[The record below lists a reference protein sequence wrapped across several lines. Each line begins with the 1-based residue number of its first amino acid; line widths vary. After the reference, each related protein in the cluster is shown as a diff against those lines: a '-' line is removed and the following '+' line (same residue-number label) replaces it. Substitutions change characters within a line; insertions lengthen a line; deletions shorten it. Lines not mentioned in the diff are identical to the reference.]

1 MGVERNVAGVA
12 LASEEG
18 TAPCVSPERERLVE
32 VSALHRKT
40 SHYHRPAER
49 PFTAEER
56 NQVTVLFGG
65 FTWKHERFI
74 EAILRAS
81 GYRCQM
87 LPTPDVAA
95 FTFGREFGNN
105 GQCNPTYFTIGNLI
119 KFLRSLEDQGYSRA
133 EIMEKY
139 IFFTAGSCGPC
150 RFGMYES
157 EYRLALNNAGYE
169 RFRIVL
175 YQADQAIKA
184 AADNPGLKF
193 TLDFNLGA
201 LNMLNLG
208 DVINDLSYRI
218 RPFEIVPGSTDRAI
232 EDVVNRLSHFLETRR
247 KFEILERAPLWL
259 AAPLRHTPRLTGF
272 LNVTGKILD
281 HLYSAEFVAEM
292 REARLRIEEVEV
304 DHTRVK
310 PVVKIVGE
318 FWAQLT
324 EGDGNFNMFSF
335 LEGEGAQVHVDSIGG
350 WISYLLRQSRISMEE
365 KKGLDEPYPEAR
377 WWEPGKRLANLWK
390 YRRKWSL
397 LRLSEALW
405 SYLYAR
411 TARHLGGIT
420 PSLLSQRELARLAH
434 PFYHSQARGG
444 EGHLEVGKNVYYTTR
459 GLCHMVLALKPFG
472 CMPSS
477 QSDGVQ
483 SAVVNRFPEM
493 IFLPVETSG
502 EGEIN
507 AHSRVQMALGEAR
520 VKARAEFDA
529 ALASTGKSLAGIRD
543 YALQHPSLRSPFYPI
558 PRRPGI
564 AGPAA
569 NFALHVGDLMDGRAA
584 LARLPGKY

>member
-1 MGVERNVAGVA
+1 MGLDHNFVVSVV
-12 LASEEG
+12 SSPEE
-18 TAPCVSPERERLVE
+18 AIPCVPAEPEQLAE
-32 VSALHRKT
+32 SAAPRRNT
-40 SHYHRPAER
+40 GHYRRPVER

-119 KFLRSLEDQGYSRA
+119 KFLRSLEDQGYSRH
-133 EIMEKY
+133 EIEENY

-157 EYRLALNNAGYE
+157 EYRLALQNAGYD

-175 YQADQAIKA
+175 YQAEEAIKA

-208 DVINDLSYRI
+208 DVLNDLSYRI
-218 RPFEIVPGSTDRAI
+218 RPFETVPGSTDLAL
-232 EDVVNRLSHFLETRR
+232 EEVVDRLSHFLETRR
-247 KFEILERAPLWL
+247 RFEILERVPSWL
-259 AAPLRHTPRLTGF
+259 DAPLRRTPKLLGF
-272 LNVTGKILD
+272 LNATGKILD

-292 REARLRIEEVEV
+292 AAARQRLDEVEV

-335 LEGEGAQVHVDSIGG
+335 LESEGAQVHVDSIGG
-350 WISYLLRQSRISMEE
+350 WISYLLRQSRISMEF
-365 KKGLDEPYPEAR
+365 KKGLDDPYPEAR
-377 WWEPGKRLANLWK
+377 WSEPGKRLANLWK

-397 LRLSEALW
+397 LRLSEMLW

-420 PSLLSQRELARLAH
+420 PRLLSQSELARLAH
-434 PFYHSQARGG
+434 PFYHSLARGG

-529 ALASTGKSLAGIRD
+529 ALHSTNKSLAEVRD
-543 YALQHPSLRSPFYPI
+543 YAARHRTLRSPFYPI
-558 PRRPGI
+558 PRRRGI
-564 AGPAA
+564 AGTAA
-569 NFALHVGDLMDGRAA
+569 KFVLHVGDLIDGRAA
-584 LARLPGKY
+584 LAPLPGER

>member
-1 MGVERNVAGVA
+1 MGVERYVAGAA

-18 TAPCVSPERERLVE
+18 TALCVPSEQERLVE
-32 VSALHRKT
+32 TSALDRKT
-40 SHYHRPAER
+40 GHYRRPPER

-87 LPTPDVAA
+87 LPTPDVEA

-119 KFLRSLEDQGYSRA
+119 KFLRSLENQGYSRR
-133 EIMEKY
+133 EIEEKY

-157 EYRLALNNAGYE
+157 EYRLALQNAGYE

-175 YQADQAIKA
+175 YQAEQAIKA

-208 DVINDLSYRI
+208 DVLNDLSYRI
-218 RPFEIVPGSTDRAI
+218 RPFEAVPGSTDRAI
-232 EDVVNRLSHFLETRR
+232 AEVVDQLSHFLETRR
-247 KFEILERAPLWL
+247 RFELLERVPPWC
-259 AAPLRHTPRLTGF
+259 AAPLRRTPKLLGF
-272 LNVTGKILD
+272 LNATGKILD
-281 HLYSAEFVAEM
+281 HLYSAEFVGQM
-292 REARLRIEEVEV
+292 REACRRLGEIEV

-350 WISYLLRQSRISMEE
+350 WISYLLRQARIGMEAR
-365 KKGLDEPYPEAR
+365 KGLEGPYPEAC
-377 WWEPGKRLANLWK
+377 WWELGKRLANAWT

-397 LRLSEALW
+397 LRLSEVLW

-420 PSLLSQRELARLAH
+420 PRLLSQRELARLAH

-502 EGEIN
+502 EGELN

-529 ALASTGKSLAGIRD
+529 ALASTGRSLGEIRN
-543 YALQHPSLRSPFYPI
+543 YALQHRSLRSPFYPI
-558 PRRPGI
+558 PRRQGI
-564 AGPAA
+564 AGRAA
-569 NFALHVGDLMDGRAA
+569 NFVLHAGDLMDGRAT
-584 LARLPGKY
+584 LARLPGEH

>member
-1 MGVERNVAGVA
+1 M
-12 LASEEG
+12 
-18 TAPCVSPERERLVE
+18 
-32 VSALHRKT
+32 
-40 SHYHRPAER
+40 
-49 PFTAEER
+49 
-56 NQVTVLFGG
+56 
-65 FTWKHERFI
+65 
-74 EAILRAS
+74 
-81 GYRCQM
+81 
-87 LPTPDVAA
+87 
-95 FTFGREFGNN
+95 
-105 GQCNPTYFTIGNLI
+105 
-119 KFLRSLEDQGYSRA
+119 
-133 EIMEKY
+133 
-139 IFFTAGSCGPC
+139 
-150 RFGMYES
+150 
-157 EYRLALNNAGYE
+157 
-169 RFRIVL
+169 
-175 YQADQAIKA
+175 
-184 AADNPGLKF
+184 
-193 TLDFNLGA
+193 FN
-201 LNMLNLG
+201 
-208 DVINDLSYRI
+208 
-218 RPFEIVPGSTDRAI
+218 
-232 EDVVNRLSHFLETRR
+232 
-247 KFEILERAPLWL
+247 
-259 AAPLRHTPRLTGF
+259 
-272 LNVTGKILD
+272 
-281 HLYSAEFVAEM
+281 
-292 REARLRIEEVEV
+292 
-304 DHTRVK
+304 
-310 PVVKIVGE
+310 
-318 FWAQLT
+318 
-324 EGDGNFNMFSF
+324 F

-365 KKGLDEPYPEAR
+365 KKGLDEPYPEPR

-543 YALQHPSLRSPFYPI
+543 YAILHSSLRSPFYPI

-569 NFALHVGDLMDGRAA
+569 NFALHVADLMDSRAA
-584 LARLPGKY
+584 LARLPGEH

>member
-1 MGVERNVAGVA
+1 MGLDRNFAGAAVSSPDDPV
-12 LASEEG
+12 LC
-18 TAPCVSPERERLVE
+18 APAEPERLVE
-32 VSALHRKT
+32 LSAAHRKT
-40 SHYHRPAER
+40 GHYHRPVER

-87 LPTPDVAA
+87 LPTPNVES

-119 KFLRSLEDQGYSRA
+119 KFLRSLEDQGYSRR
-133 EIMEKY
+133 EIEETY

-157 EYRLALNNAGYE
+157 EYRLALDNAGYK

-175 YQADQAIKA
+175 YQAEQAIKA

-208 DVINDLSYRI
+208 DVLNDLSYRI
-218 RPFEIVPGSTDRAI
+218 RPYEAVPGSTDLAI
-232 EDVVNRLSHFLETRR
+232 ADVVDQLSHFLETRR
-247 KFEILERAPLWL
+247 RFEILECAPRWL
-259 AAPLRHTPRLTGF
+259 AAPLRRIPKLQGF
-272 LNVTGKILD
+272 LNATGKILD
-281 HLYSAEFVAEM
+281 HLYSAEFVGKMHA
-292 REARLRIEEVEV
+292 ARRRLDEVEV

-350 WISYLLRQSRISMEE
+350 WISYLLHQSRIGMEE
-365 KKGLDEPYPEAR
+365 KKGLDDSYPEAR
-377 WWEPGKRLANLWK
+377 WWEPGKRLANAWK
-390 YRRKWSL
+390 FRRKWSL
-397 LRLSEALW
+397 LRLSEVLW

-411 TARHLGGIT
+411 TSRHLGGIT
-420 PSLLSQRELARLAH
+420 PRLLSQRELARLAH
-434 PFYHSQARGG
+434 PFYHSLARGG

-502 EGEIN
+502 EGELN

-520 VKARAEFDA
+520 VKARAEFDT
-529 ALASTGKSLAGIRD
+529 ALASTGKSLAEIRD
-543 YALQHPSLRSPFYPI
+543 YALRHRPLRSPFYPI
-558 PRRPGI
+558 PRRSGI
-564 AGPAA
+564 AGTAA
-569 NFALHVGDLMDGRAA
+569 NFTLHVADLMDGRAA
-584 LARLPGKY
+584 LARLPGEH

>member
-1 MGVERNVAGVA
+1 M
-12 LASEEG
+12 
-18 TAPCVSPERERLVE
+18 
-32 VSALHRKT
+32 
-40 SHYHRPAER
+40 ER

-56 NQVTVLFGG
+56 NRVTVLFGG

-81 GYRCQM
+81 GYRCQI
-87 LPTPDVAA
+87 LPTPDVEA

-119 KFLRSLEDQGYSRA
+119 KFLRSLEDQGYSRR
-133 EIMEKY
+133 EIEEEY

-157 EYRLALNNAGYE
+157 EYRLALQNAGYE

-175 YQADQAIKA
+175 YQAEEAIKA
-184 AADNPGLKF
+184 AADNPGLNF
-193 TLDFNLGA
+193 TPDFNLGA

-208 DVINDLSYRI
+208 DVLNDLSYRI
-218 RPFEIVPGSTDRAI
+218 RPFEVVAGSSDQAI
-232 EDVVNRLSHFLETRR
+232 SDAVDQLSHFLETRQR
-247 KFEILERAPLWL
+247 FEILERAPRWL
-259 AAPLRHTPRLTGF
+259 AAPLRRIPKLQGL
-272 LNVTGKILD
+272 LNNCGKIRD
-281 HLYSAEFVAEM
+281 HLYSAEFADQM
-292 REARLRIEEVEV
+292 RRVRRRLNGVEV

-324 EGDGNFNMFSF
+324 EGDGNFNMFRF

-350 WISYLLRQSRISMEE
+350 WIGYLLHQARIGMET
-365 KKGLDEPYPEAR
+365 KKGLDKPFPEAR
-377 WWEPGKRLANLWK
+377 WWQLRKHFANVWK
-390 YRRKWSL
+390 YRRKWL
-397 LRLSEALW
+397 LLHLSEALW
-405 SYLYAR
+405 GFQYAR
-411 TARHLGGIT
+411 TATHLGGIT
-420 PSLLSQRELARLAH
+420 PRLLSQRELARLAH
-434 PFYHSQARGG
+434 PFYHTLARGG
-444 EGHLEVGKNVYYTTR
+444 EGHLEVAKNVYYTTR

-502 EGEIN
+502 EGELN

-529 ALASTGKSLAGIRD
+529 ALSSTGKSLAEIKD
-543 YALQHPSLRSPFYPI
+543 YAASHRPLRSPFYPI
-558 PRRPGI
+558 PRRRGI
-564 AGPAA
+564 AGTAA
-569 NFALHVGDLMDGRAA
+569 NFVLHVGDLIDGRTRC
-584 LARLPGKY
+584 LICPESIK

>member
-1 MGVERNVAGVA
+1 MGLGHNFAGSA
-12 LASEEG
+12 LSSLEG
-18 TAPCVSPERERLVE
+18 TAPCVPAERERLIE
-32 VSALHRKT
+32 VSGQRRQT
-40 SHYHRPAER
+40 GHYHRPPER

-87 LPTPDVAA
+87 LPTPNVES
-95 FTFGREFGNN
+95 FTFGREFSNN

-119 KFLRSLEDQGYSRA
+119 KFLRSLEDQGYSRH
-133 EIMEKY
+133 EIEEKY

-157 EYRLALNNAGYE
+157 EYRLALQNAGYE

-175 YQADQAIKA
+175 YQAEQAIKA

-208 DVINDLSYRI
+208 DVLNDLSYRI
-218 RPFEIVPGSTDRAI
+218 RPFEAVPGSTDRAI
-232 EDVVNRLSHFLETRR
+232 EEVVNRLSHFLETRR
-247 KFEILERAPLWL
+247 RFEILERAPRWL
-259 AAPLRHTPRLTGF
+259 AALLRRTPKLTSF
-272 LNVTGKILD
+272 LNATGKILD
-281 HLYSAEFVAEM
+281 HLYSAEFVGQM
-292 REARLRIEEVEV
+292 REARRRLGEIEI
-304 DHTRVK
+304 DHMRVK

-377 WWEPGKRLANLWK
+377 WWEPGKRLANAWA

-420 PSLLSQRELARLAH
+420 PRLLSQRELARLAH

-483 SAVVNRFPEM
+483 SSVVNRFPEM

-529 ALASTGKSLAGIRD
+529 ALASTGKSLAGIRE
-543 YALQHPSLRSPFYPI
+543 YAQRHRALRSPFYPI
-558 PRRPGI
+558 PRRQGI

-569 NFALHVGDLMDGRAA
+569 NFALHVADLMDSRAA
-584 LARLPGKY
+584 LARLPGEH

>member
-1 MGVERNVAGVA
+1 
-12 LASEEG
+12 
-18 TAPCVSPERERLVE
+18 
-32 VSALHRKT
+32 
-40 SHYHRPAER
+40 
-49 PFTAEER
+49 
-56 NQVTVLFGG
+56 
-65 FTWKHERFI
+65 
-74 EAILRAS
+74 
-81 GYRCQM
+81 
-87 LPTPDVAA
+87 
-95 FTFGREFGNN
+95 
-105 GQCNPTYFTIGNLI
+105 
-119 KFLRSLEDQGYSRA
+119 
-133 EIMEKY
+133 
-139 IFFTAGSCGPC
+139 
-150 RFGMYES
+150 
-157 EYRLALNNAGYE
+157 
-169 RFRIVL
+169 
-175 YQADQAIKA
+175 
-184 AADNPGLKF
+184 
-193 TLDFNLGA
+193 
-201 LNMLNLG
+201 MLNLG
-208 DVINDLSYRI
+208 DVLNDLSYRI
-218 RPFEIVPGSTDRAI
+218 RPFEAVPGSTDRAL
-232 EDVVNRLSHFLETRR
+232 EEVVDQLSHFLETRR
-247 KFEILERAPLWL
+247 RFEILERVPRWL
-259 AAPLRHTPRLTGF
+259 AAPLRRMPRLTSF
-272 LNVTGKILD
+272 LNATGKILD
-281 HLYSAEFVAEM
+281 HLYSAEFVGQM
-292 REARLRIEEVEV
+292 REARRRLGEIEV

-377 WWEPGKRLANLWK
+377 WWEPGKRLANAWK

-483 SAVVNRFPEM
+483 SSVVNRFPEM

>member
-1 MGVERNVAGVA
+1 
-12 LASEEG
+12 
-18 TAPCVSPERERLVE
+18 
-32 VSALHRKT
+32 
-40 SHYHRPAER
+40 
-49 PFTAEER
+49 
-56 NQVTVLFGG
+56 
-65 FTWKHERFI
+65 
-74 EAILRAS
+74 
-81 GYRCQM
+81 
-87 LPTPDVAA
+87 
-95 FTFGREFGNN
+95 
-105 GQCNPTYFTIGNLI
+105 
-119 KFLRSLEDQGYSRA
+119 
-133 EIMEKY
+133 
-139 IFFTAGSCGPC
+139 
-150 RFGMYES
+150 
-157 EYRLALNNAGYE
+157 
-169 RFRIVL
+169 
-175 YQADQAIKA
+175 
-184 AADNPGLKF
+184 
-193 TLDFNLGA
+193 
-201 LNMLNLG
+201 
-208 DVINDLSYRI
+208 
-218 RPFEIVPGSTDRAI
+218 
-232 EDVVNRLSHFLETRR
+232 
-247 KFEILERAPLWL
+247 
-259 AAPLRHTPRLTGF
+259 
-272 LNVTGKILD
+272 
-281 HLYSAEFVAEM
+281 M
-292 REARLRIEEVEV
+292 REARRRLGEIEV

-377 WWEPGKRLANLWK
+377 WWEPGKRLANAWK

-483 SAVVNRFPEM
+483 SSVVNRFPEM